1 MRSFIYIFFAIF
13 AITSCGGEET
23 VEDTSTKGKSRQVKG
38 SKVKYG
44 GTLHLAE
51 SEKNTS
57 LFPAEVIDATSTKIV
72 SQIHNGLVRFD
83 GNDLSVLPA
92 IAKDWNISD
101 SQLEYTFYL
110 RQNVFFHDDPC
121 FNEGKGRK
129 VSAQDVKYS
138 FELLSQPEFSLNFNA
153 LLKDK
158 LKGASEFYEGQADQ
172 ISGIKII
179 NDSTVTLTLT
189 NPNNS
194 FIYGLAHVSTSII
207 AKEAF
212 EKYGKAMKVGTG
224 PFLYN
229 EPVDG
234 QKDIY
239 LTFNPNF
246 YLMDEEGNQLPYL
259 DTVHFHFESSKIKEL
274 ELFRKG
280 KLSIIHGL
288 PGSKIASVISEDI
301 ANFNQIPP
309 KTILDRKPEMG
320 VNYYEF
326 NLTRLPFSNKKV
338 RQAFCYAID
347 KSKIS
352 TNILKGQGNIAKHGI
367 TPKIPTFSSYDYNI
381 LEGYT
386 YNPERAKK
394 LLAEAGY
401 PNGKNFP
408 YTRLEVN
415 NDGGMHRLVANEIV
429 NQIKSTLGINIELD
443 QVSFKDKIEHSKYAK
458 AEIFRSGWV
467 ADFPSPESFLIL
479 CYGKNVPQSLEEPS
493 HPNTM
498 RYVNPVFD
506 SLFHLGSVAKSK
518 KESYDYFVQAEK
530 ILIEDAPLMPL
541 WYNEDYYL
549 RKSEIRNF
557 KYNPM
562 EYYDLAEVY
571 IKTLTKEEVLENR
584 KKAAH
589 QEGL

>member
-1 MRSFIYIFFAIF
+1 MRGFVYIFLTIF
-13 AITSCGGEET
+13 ALTNCGGEEE
-23 VEDTSTKGKSRQVKG
+23 VKDISLDKKSREAKG
-38 SKVKYG
+38 SKIKYG
-44 GTLHLAE
+44 GCLHLAE
-51 SEKNTS
+51 SEKNAS

-72 SQIHNGLVRFD
+72 SQIHSGLVRFD

-92 IAKDWNISD
+92 IAKDWEISE
-101 SQLEYTFYL
+101 SQLEYTFDL
-110 RQNVFFHDDPC
+110 RQNVFFHDDKC
-121 FNEGKGRK
+121 FKDGKGRK
-129 VSAQDVKYS
+129 VTAQDVKYS

-153 LLKDK
+153 LFKDK
-158 LKGASEFYEGQADQ
+158 LKGATEFYEGKANN
-172 ISGIKII
+172 ISGLKII
-179 NDSTVTLTLT
+179 NDSTIKITLTA
-189 NPNNS
+189 PNNS
-194 FIYGLAHVSTSII
+194 FIYGLAHVSTSVI

-212 EKYGKAMKVGTG
+212 ESYGKAMKVGTG
-224 PFLYN
+224 AFVYN
-229 EPVDG
+229 EPVNE

-259 DTVHFHFESSKIKEL
+259 DSVHFHFESSKIKEL

-280 KLSIIHGL
+280 NLSIIHGL
-288 PGSKIASVISEDI
+288 PASKIASVISDDI

-326 NLTRLPFSNKKV
+326 NLTRPPFDNKKV
-338 RQAFCYAID
+338 RQAFCYAINKD
-347 KSKIS
+347 KIS
-352 TNILKGQGNIAKHGI
+352 TNILKGQGNVAKHGI
-367 TPKIPTFSSYDYNI
+367 TPRIPTFSSYNYNI

-415 NDGGMHRLVANEIV
+415 NDGGMHRLVANEII
-429 NQIKSTLGINIELD
+429 NQVRNTLGINIELD

-458 AEIFRSGWV
+458 AEMFRSGWV
-467 ADFPSPESFLIL
+467 ADFPSPESFLML
-479 CYGKNVPQSLEEPS
+479 CYGKNVPKSLEEPS

-506 SLFHLGSVAKSK
+506 SLFYMGTIAKTK
-518 KESYDYFVQAEK
+518 KESYDYFVEAEK

-562 EYYDLAEVY
+562 EHYDLASVY

>member
-1 MRSFIYIFFAIF
+1 MRSFIYIFLTIF
-13 AITSCGGEET
+13 AITSCGGEEA
-23 VEDTSTKGKSRQVKG
+23 VKDTSTEKKSREAKG
-38 SKVKYG
+38 SKIKYG

-72 SQIHNGLVRFD
+72 SQIHSGLVKFD
-83 GNDLSVLPA
+83 GNDLSILPA
-92 IAKDWNISD
+92 IAKDWNISE

-110 RQNVFFHDDPC
+110 RQNVFFHNDKC
-121 FNEGKGRK
+121 FKDGKGRK
-129 VSAQDVKYS
+129 VTAKDVLFS
-138 FELLSQPEFSLNFNA
+138 LELLSQPEFSLNFNA

-158 LKGASEFYEGQADQ
+158 LKGATEFYNGKSES
-172 ISGIKII
+172 IEGIKII
-179 NDSTVTLTLT
+179 NDSTIKLQLTA
-189 NPNNS
+189 PNNS

-207 AKEAF
+207 AKEAY
-212 EKYGKAMKVGTG
+212 EAYGKEMKVGTG
-224 PFLYN
+224 AFIYN
-229 EPVDG
+229 EPVNE
-234 QKDIY
+234 QKDLY
-239 LTFNPNF
+239 LTYNPNF
-246 YLMDEEGNQLPYL
+246 YLLDDEGNYLPYL
-259 DTVHFHFESSKIKEL
+259 DTVHFHFESSKVKEL

-280 KLSIIHGL
+280 NLSIIHGL
-288 PGSKIASVISEDI
+288 PASKIASVISEDI

-326 NLTRLPFSNKKV
+326 NLTRPPFNNKKV

-347 KSKIS
+347 KDKIS
-352 TNILKGQGNIAKHGI
+352 TNILKGQGNVAKHGI
-367 TPKIPTFSSYDYNI
+367 TPKVPTFSNYNYNL

-386 YNPERAKK
+386 HNPERAKK

-401 PNGKNFP
+401 PNGKDFP

-429 NQIKSTLGINIELD
+429 NQIRNTLGINIELD

-458 AEIFRSGWV
+458 AEMFRSGWV
-467 ADFPSPESFLIL
+467 ADFPSPESFLML
-479 CYGKNVPQSLEEPS
+479 CYGKNVPESLEEPS

-506 SLFHLGSVAKSK
+506 SLFHLGTTVKSK
-518 KESYDYFVQAEK
+518 KESFDYFVQAEK
-530 ILIEDAPLMPL
+530 ILLEDAPLMPL

-562 EYYDLAEVY
+562 EYYDLGEVY

-584 KKAAH
+584 KKATH

>member
-1 MRSFIYIFFAIF
+1 MRSFIYIFLTIF
-13 AITSCGGEET
+13 ALSSCGEEEA
-23 VEDTSTKGKSRQVKG
+23 VKDTSTKKNTREAKG
-38 SKVKYG
+38 SIINYG
-44 GTLHLAE
+44 GVLHLAE

-72 SQIHNGLVRFD
+72 SQIHSGLVRFD
-83 GNDLSVLPA
+83 GDDLSILPS
-92 IAKDWNISD
+92 IAKDWNISE
-101 SQLEYTFYL
+101 SQLEYTFEL
-110 RQNVFFHDDPC
+110 RQNVFFHDDEC
-121 FNEGKGRK
+121 FKDGKGRK
-129 VSAQDVKYS
+129 VTAEDVRYS
-138 FELLSQPEFSLNFNA
+138 LELLSHPEYSLNFNA

-158 LKGASEFYEGQADQ
+158 LKGATEFYSGKSES
-172 ISGIKII
+172 IEGIKII
-179 NDSTVTLTLT
+179 NDSTIKLTLEA
-189 NPNNS
+189 PNNS
-194 FIYGLAHVSTSII
+194 FIYGLAHVSTSVI

-212 EKYGKAMKVGTG
+212 DKYGKEMKVGTG
-224 PFLYN
+224 AFLYN
-229 EPVDG
+229 DPINE
-234 QKDIY
+234 QKDLY
-239 LTFNPNF
+239 LTYNPNF
-246 YLMDEEGNQLPYL
+246 YLIDEEGNHLPYL
-259 DTVHFHFESSKIKEL
+259 DTVHFHFESSKVKEL
-274 ELFRKG
+274 DLFRKG
-280 KLSIIHGL
+280 NLSIIHGL
-288 PGSKIASVISEDI
+288 PASKIASVISEDI

-326 NLTRLPFSNKKV
+326 NLTRAPFDNKKV

-347 KSKIS
+347 KEKIS
-352 TNILKGQGNIAKHGI
+352 TNILKGQGNVAKHGI
-367 TPKIPTFSSYDYNI
+367 TPKVPTFSNYNYNL
-381 LEGYT
+381 LEGYAF
-386 YNPERAKK
+386 NPDRAKK

-415 NDGGMHRLVANEIV
+415 NDGGTHRLVANEIV
-429 NQIKSTLGINIELD
+429 KQIRNTLGINIELD
-443 QVSFKDKIEHSKYAK
+443 QVSFKDKVEHSKYAK
-458 AEIFRSGWV
+458 AEMFRSGWV
-467 ADFPSPESFLIL
+467 ADFPSPETFLML

-506 SLFHLGSVAKSK
+506 SLFYLGTTVKSK

-530 ILIEDAPLMPL
+530 IMLEDAPLMPL

-549 RKSEIRNF
+549 RKSEVRNF

-562 EYYDLAEVY
+562 EFYDLGVVY

-584 KKAAH
+584 KKATH